1 MPFADELLG
10 LARDLAGRES
20 ETLREVSL
28 RRAVSTAYYALF
40 HLLISE
46 ATLNWGRAELRPTL
60 GRLFEHGKMASASER
75 TAGEINGYFKKKPP
89 EGPELT
95 IAKKLYIAVSTFV
108 EAQQWR
114 NAADYDTSKEWTH
127 YEVREHIAAVATAFE
142 SWNAIREEPVA
153 QAYLVS
159 LLGKDRARG

>member
-10 LARDLAGRES
+10 LARDLAGRQS

-46 ATLNWGRAELRPTL
+46 ATLNWGRAELRPAL

-75 TAGEINGYFKKKPP
+75 MAGEINAYFKKKPP

-95 IAKKLYIAVSTFV
+95 IAKKLYIVVNTFV
-108 EAQQWR
+108 EAQQSR
-114 NAADYDTSKEWTH
+114 NAADYDTSRVWTQ
-127 YEVREHIAAVATAFE
+127 VDALDLIALVEAAFE